1 MRQHLRGFWLHLMA
15 RLRALATQPDG
26 LVVLLLAGGAGV
38 MLWPGLTAA
47 GNGGWR
53 LALASEPDAERVV
66 FEVAVMLLWM
76 LLWPVLPVV
85 CATGRA
91 TGATRGDAFA
101 QRALPA
107 LPAGPRAR
115 LAAEVLIVLAVAVT
129 ARLVWW
135 VAGPPSPEGYLLDT
149 AMGALVALPMV
160 VAWAAPAL
168 TVPLL
173 WVRPTATAVAVF
185 AASRLGLL
193 ATPARLVTVTLAIT
207 AGLVLTVGLEIPRW
221 RTARR
226 AAWGTMAM
234 SRPAMPPGVQLRRDF
249 WFEPWRRLGW
259 LIGGLVALPVVLLA
273 AERLVTLPPYTVY
286 IGSLLAFSQLV
297 ALAFRP
303 AGSALFGWALTSR
316 NGAGSG
322 DFGRAWAVLPV
333 RPESVRRA
341 AWAHGFLAVAAVWV
355 FVVGFVAVRNW
366 SRTGVLGLDTPEFR
380 IASELLLAGLALPPM
395 VAGLLA
401 AGTAGDRLHMTL
413 SGGSLLAFFNLPGIV
428 LLVGSQVMGRES
440 KVPVVATV
448 SLLVVLALVGSLPA
462 LRLLRRD
469 WRRPSGA

>member
-1 MRQHLRGFWLHLMA
+1 MRQHLRGLWLHLKA
-15 RLRALATQPDG
+15 RLRALATHADG
-26 LVVLLLAGGAGV
+26 LVILIVAGGAGV

-47 GNGGWR
+47 GDAGWR
-53 LALASEPDAERVV
+53 LALAPEPDAERGA
-66 FEVAVMLLWM
+66 FELAVMLMWM

-91 TGATRGDAFA
+91 TGASRGDAFA

-107 LPAGPRAR
+107 LPVGPRAR
-115 LAAEVLIVLAVAVT
+115 LAAEVLIVLAIAVA

-135 VAGPPSPEGYLLDT
+135 LAGPPAPEGYLLDT

-173 WVRPTATAVAVF
+173 WVRPTMAVVALF

-193 ATPARLVTVTLAIT
+193 ATPAGLAAVTLAIT

-221 RTARR
+221 RTAPR
-226 AAWGTMAM
+226 AASGTMAM
-234 SRPAMPPGVQLRRDF
+234 SRPALPPDVQLRRDF
-249 WFEPWRRLGW
+249 WLEPWRRLGW
-259 LIGGLVALPVVLLA
+259 VIGGLVALPVVLLV

-316 NGAGSG
+316 NGAGTG

-341 AWAHGFLAVAAVWV
+341 AWAHGLVAVAAVWV
-355 FVVGFVAVRNW
+355 VVVAFVAVLNW
-366 SRTGVLGLDTPEFR
+366 SRTGVLGLDTPGFR
-380 IASELLLAGLALPPM
+380 IASQLLLAGLAIPPM

-401 AGTAGDRLHMTL
+401 AGTAGDRLHMAL
-413 SGGSLLAFFNLPGIV
+413 SGGSLLAIFNLPGII

-440 KVPVVATV
+440 KVPMVATV
-448 SLLVVLALVGSLPA
+448 SLLVGLALLGSLPA
-462 LRLLRRD
+462 LRLLRRG